1 MVKQKAK
8 SYLDRFREDIEL
20 TIANLELFDKDEI
33 LRGYFW
39 DTLIDSL
46 DTASCYSKSDYYDFD
61 IKYLEQNLEFLVE
74 LDKKLES
81 NELKEL
87 YWFVVS
93 FIFEQVNLKTFDISS
108 KVYQTFGQDDVD
120 NLFLKAE
127 ITFENFLL
135 ILSPSTLLKLASKIP
150 TLPNFKNL
158 KISYQRGFETRGDFC
173 WYRDIDGE
181 TEYSNVVLK
190 GELVILDGKTFD
202 EKIMNGMSTSELGLL
217 KSKFFRVFA
226 LVFSEGRDGES
237 ESLNQVKESILN
249 DSSLKKLFIKTM
261 KRNLCE
267 ISTYSPEEL
276 HKACTQ
282 ARIPL
287 YRELKDFLSYHS
299 LEIHSGLEE
308 SFLDFISL

>member
-8 SYLDRFREDIEL
+8 SYLDKFREDIEL

-39 DTLIDSL
+39 NTLIDSL

-74 LDKKLES
+74 LDEKLES

-87 YWFVVS
+87 YWLVVS

-108 KVYQTFGQDDVD
+108 KVYQTFGQDEVD
-120 NLFLKAE
+120 NLFLKAK

-150 TLPNFKNL
+150 ILPNFKNL

-181 TEYSNVVLK
+181 TEYSNVVLE
-190 GELVILDGKTFD
+190 GDLVIFDGKTFD
-202 EKIMNGMSTSELGLL
+202 EEILDGLSKSKLSLL

-226 LVFSEGRDGES
+226 LNFSEGRVEELLEQAKD
-237 ESLNQVKESILN
+237 SLLN
-249 DSSLKKLFIKTM
+249 DKSLKKLFIKTI

-267 ISTYSPEEL
+267 IAAYTPEEL

-282 ARIPL
+282 SRIPL
-287 YRELKDFLSYHS
+287 YRELKDFLSYNS
-299 LEIHSGLEE
+299 LEIHSSIEE
-308 SFLDFISL
+308 SFLDFL

>member
-1 MVKQKAK
+1 MIEQKTV
-8 SYLDRFREDIEL
+8 SYLDRFREDIKL
-20 TIANLELFDKDEI
+20 TIANLELFDKNEI
-33 LRGYFW
+33 LKEDFW
-39 DTLIDSL
+39 DILIDSL
-46 DTASCYSKSDYYDFD
+46 DTATCYSKSDYVYIN

-74 LDKKLES
+74 IDEKLDS

-87 YWFVVS
+87 YWFVIS
-93 FIFEQVNLKTFDISS
+93 FIFEQVNRKTFDVSS
-108 KVYQTFGQDDVD
+108 KVYQTFGQDEID

-135 ILSPSTLLKLASKIP
+135 ILSKSSLLKLASKIP

-158 KISYQRGFETRGDFC
+158 KISYQRYFEPRGDFC
-173 WYRDIDGE
+173 WYRDFDGE
-181 TEYSNVVLK
+181 TEYSNVVLE
-190 GELVILDGKTFD
+190 GDLVVIDGKTFD
-202 EKIMNGMSTSELGLL
+202 QDFLNGMSTSEISLL

-226 LVFSEGRDGES
+226 LVFSEGRDSES
-237 ESLNQVKESILN
+237 ESLNQAKESLLN
-249 DSSLKKLFIKTM
+249 DKSLKKLFIKTM

-282 ARIPL
+282 SRIPL

-299 LEIHSGLEE
+299 LEIHSSLEE
-308 SFLDFISL
+308 NFLDFL

>member
-8 SYLDRFREDIEL
+8 SYLDKFREDIEL

-74 LDKKLES
+74 LDEKLES

-87 YWFVVS
+87 YWLVVS

-108 KVYQTFGQDDVD
+108 KVYQTFGQDEVD
-120 NLFLKAE
+120 NLFLKAK

-158 KISYQRGFETRGDFC
+158 KISYQRGFKTRGDFC

-181 TEYSNVVLK
+181 TEYSNVVLE
-190 GELVILDGKTFD
+190 GDLVIFDGKTFD
-202 EKIMNGMSTSELGLL
+202 EEILDGLSKSKLSLL

-226 LVFSEGRDGES
+226 LNFSEGRVEELLEQAKD
-237 ESLNQVKESILN
+237 SLLN
-249 DSSLKKLFIKTM
+249 DKSLKKLFIKTI

-267 ISTYSPEEL
+267 IAAYTPEEL

-282 ARIPL
+282 SRIPL
-287 YRELKDFLSYHS
+287 YRELKDFLSYNS
-299 LEIHSGLEE
+299 LEIHSSIEE
-308 SFLDFISL
+308 SFLDFL

>member
-1 MVKQKAK
+1 MVKQKTA
-8 SYLDRFREDIEL
+8 SYLDRFKDDIKL
-20 TIANLELFDKDEI
+20 TTANLELFDKNEI
-33 LRGYFW
+33 LKEDFW
-39 DTLIDSL
+39 DILIDSL
-46 DTASCYSKSDYYDFD
+46 DTATCYSKSDYVDIN

-74 LDKKLES
+74 IDEKLDS

-87 YWFVVS
+87 YWFVIS
-93 FIFEQVNLKTFDISS
+93 FIFEQVNRKTFDVSS
-108 KVYQTFGQDDVD
+108 KVYQTFGQDEID

-135 ILSPSTLLKLASKIP
+135 ILSKSSLLKLASKIP

-158 KISYQRGFETRGDFC
+158 KISYQRYFEPRGDFC
-173 WYRDIDGE
+173 WYRDFDGE
-181 TEYSNVVLK
+181 TEYSNVVLE
-190 GELVILDGKTFD
+190 GDLVVIDGKTFD
-202 EKIMNGMSTSELGLL
+202 QDFLNGMSTSEIGLL

-226 LVFSEGRDGES
+226 LVFSEGRDSES
-237 ESLNQVKESILN
+237 ESLNQAKESLLN
-249 DSSLKKLFIKTM
+249 DKSLKKLFIKTM

-282 ARIPL
+282 SRIPL

-299 LEIHSGLEE
+299 LEIHSSLEE
-308 SFLDFISL
+308 SFLDFL

>member
-1 MVKQKAK
+1 MIEQKTV
-8 SYLDRFREDIEL
+8 SYLDRFREDIKL
-20 TIANLELFDKDEI
+20 TIANLELFDKNEI
-33 LRGYFW
+33 LKEYFW
-39 DTLIDSL
+39 DILIDSL
-46 DTASCYSKSDYYDFD
+46 DTATCYSKSDYVDIN

-74 LDKKLES
+74 IDEKLDS

-87 YWFVVS
+87 YWFVIS
-93 FIFEQVNLKTFDISS
+93 FIFEQVNRKTFDVSS
-108 KVYQTFGQDDVD
+108 KVYQTFGQDEID

-135 ILSPSTLLKLASKIP
+135 ILSKSSLLKLASKIP

-158 KISYQRGFETRGDFC
+158 KISYQRYFEPRGDFC
-173 WYRDIDGE
+173 WYRDFDGE
-181 TEYSNVVLK
+181 TEYSNVVLE
-190 GELVILDGKTFD
+190 GDLVVIDGKTFD
-202 EKIMNGMSTSELGLL
+202 QDFLNGMSTSEISLL

-226 LVFSEGRDGES
+226 LVFSEGRDSES
-237 ESLNQVKESILN
+237 ESLNQAKESLLN
-249 DSSLKKLFIKTM
+249 DKSLKKLFIKTM

-282 ARIPL
+282 SRIPL

-299 LEIHSGLEE
+299 LEIHSSLEE
-308 SFLDFISL
+308 SFLDFL

>member
-1 MVKQKAK
+1 MVKSKET
-8 SYLDRFREDIEL
+8 SYLDRFREDIDL
-20 TIANLELFDKDEI
+20 TIANLELFDKNEI
-33 LRGYFW
+33 LKRYFW

-46 DTASCYSKSDYYDFD
+46 DTATCYSKSDYYDID
-61 IKYLEQNLEFLVE
+61 IKHLEQNIEFLIE
-74 LDKKLES
+74 LDEKLES
-81 NELKEL
+81 NESKEL

-93 FIFEQVNLKTFDISS
+93 FIFEQVNLKTFNVSS
-108 KVYQTFGQDDVD
+108 KVYQKFGQDEVD
-120 NLFLKAE
+120 DLFLKAG

-135 ILSPSTLLKLASKIP
+135 IISPSTLLKLASKTP

-158 KISYQRGFETRGDFC
+158 KLSYQRCFEPRGDFC
-173 WYRDIDGE
+173 WYRDIDDE
-181 TEYSNVVLK
+181 SEYSNVVLK

>member
-1 MVKQKAK
+1 MIEQKTV
-8 SYLDRFREDIEL
+8 SYLDRFREDIKL
-20 TIANLELFDKDEI
+20 TIANFELFDKNEI
-33 LRGYFW
+33 LKEDFL
-39 DTLIDSL
+39 DILIDSL
-46 DTASCYSKSDYYDFD
+46 DTATCYSKSDYVDIN

-74 LDKKLES
+74 IDEKLDS

-87 YWFVVS
+87 YWFVIS
-93 FIFEQVNLKTFDISS
+93 FIFEQVNRKTFDVSS
-108 KVYQTFGQDDVD
+108 KVYQTFGQDEID

-135 ILSPSTLLKLASKIP
+135 ILSKSSLLKLASKIP

-158 KISYQRGFETRGDFC
+158 KISYQRYFEPRGDFC
-173 WYRDIDGE
+173 WYRDFDGE
-181 TEYSNVVLK
+181 TEYSNVVLE
-190 GELVILDGKTFD
+190 GDLVVIDGKTFD
-202 EKIMNGMSTSELGLL
+202 QDFLNGMSTSEISLL

-226 LVFSEGRDGES
+226 LVFSEGRDSES
-237 ESLNQVKESILN
+237 ESLNQAKESLLN
-249 DSSLKKLFIKTM
+249 DKSLKKLFIKTM

-282 ARIPL
+282 SRIPL

-299 LEIHSGLEE
+299 LEIHSSLEE
-308 SFLDFISL
+308 SFLDFL

>member
-1 MVKQKAK
+1 MIKQKTV

-20 TIANLELFDKDEI
+20 TIENLKLFDKNEI
-33 LRGYFW
+33 LKEDFW

-46 DTASCYSKSDYYDFD
+46 DTATCYSKSNYADVN
-61 IKYLEQNLEFLVE
+61 IKHLEQNIEFLVE
-74 LDKKLES
+74 IDEKLES

-87 YWFVVS
+87 YWHIVS
-93 FIFEQVNLKTFDISS
+93 FIFEQVNLKTFDISN
-108 KVYQTFGQDDVD
+108 KVHQTFSQYVIDH
-120 NLFLKAE
+120 LFVRNG
-127 ITFENFLL
+127 ITFEDFLL
-135 ILSPSTLLKLASKIP
+135 ILSKSSLFKLASKIP

-158 KISYQRGFETRGDFC
+158 KISYQRYFEPRGDFC
-173 WYRDIDGE
+173 WYRDLDDE
-181 TEYSNVVLK
+181 TEYSNVVLE
-190 GELVILDGKTFD
+190 GDIVIFDGKTFD
-202 EKIMNGMSTSELGLL
+202 ENFLDGMSTSEISLL

-226 LVFSEGRDGES
+226 LVFSEERDSES
-237 ESLNQVKESILN
+237 ESLNQAKESLLN
-249 DSSLKKLFIKTM
+249 DNSLNKLFIKTM

-287 YRELKDFLSYHS
+287 YKELKEFLSYHS

-308 SFLDFISL
+308 SFLDFL

>member
-1 MVKQKAK
+1 MVKQKTA
-8 SYLDRFREDIEL
+8 SYLDRFKDDIKL
-20 TIANLELFDKDEI
+20 TTANLELFDKNEI
-33 LRGYFW
+33 LKEDFW
-39 DTLIDSL
+39 DILIDSL
-46 DTASCYSKSDYYDFD
+46 DTATCYSKSDYVDIN

-74 LDKKLES
+74 IDEKLDS

-87 YWFVVS
+87 YWFVIS
-93 FIFEQVNLKTFDISS
+93 FIFEQVNRKTFDVSS
-108 KVYQTFGQDDVD
+108 KVYQTFGQDEID

-135 ILSPSTLLKLASKIP
+135 ILSKSSLLKLASKIP

-158 KISYQRGFETRGDFC
+158 KISYQRYFEPRGDFC
-173 WYRDIDGE
+173 WYRDFDGE
-181 TEYSNVVLK
+181 TEYSNVVLE
-190 GELVILDGKTFD
+190 GDLVVIDGKTFD
-202 EKIMNGMSTSELGLL
+202 QDFLNGMSTSEIGLL

-226 LVFSEGRDGES
+226 LVFSEGRDSES
-237 ESLNQVKESILN
+237 ESLNPAKESLLN
-249 DSSLKKLFIKTM
+249 DKSLKKLFIKTM

-282 ARIPL
+282 SRIPL

-299 LEIHSGLEE
+299 LEIHSSLEE
-308 SFLDFISL
+308 SFLDFL

>member
-1 MVKQKAK
+1 MVKSKET
-8 SYLDRFREDIEL
+8 SYLDRFREDIDL
-20 TIANLELFDKDEI
+20 TIANLELFDKNEI
-33 LRGYFW
+33 LKRYFW

-46 DTASCYSKSDYYDFD
+46 DTATCYSKSDYYDID
-61 IKYLEQNLEFLVE
+61 IKHLEQNIEFLIE
-74 LDKKLES
+74 LDEKLES
-81 NELKEL
+81 NESKEL

-93 FIFEQVNLKTFDISS
+93 FIFEQVNLKTFNVSS
-108 KVYQTFGQDDVD
+108 KVYQKFGQDEVD
-120 NLFLKAE
+120 DLFLKAG

-135 ILSPSTLLKLASKIP
+135 IISPSTLLKLASKTP

-158 KISYQRGFETRGDFC
+158 KLSYQRCFEPRGDFC
-173 WYRDIDGE
+173 WYRDIDDE
-181 TEYSNVVLK
+181 SEYSNVVLK

-276 HKACTQ
+276 HKACIQ